1 MYRIGEIAKLADVT
15 PDTIRYYEK
24 QQMMEH
30 EVRTEGGF
38 RLYTESD
45 LQRLKFIR
53 YARQLGFTL
62 ESIREL
68 LSIRVDPEHHTC
80 QESKGIVQERLQ
92 EVEARIAELQ
102 TMQRSLQRLNDAC
115 CGKAHSSVYC
125 SILEALEQGAS
136 GTTTGCLFLELPG
149 LHSRRKLLQTGD
161 IMSRYQHTKG
171 QIKDNAIEALLHDP
185 LFRQRVEKN
194 KKGKGSYLRKGKHGN
209 RGNWEASGKKVINFF
224 TTGLLV
230 SVSA

>member
-1 MYRIGEIAKLADVT
+1 MYRIGELAKMAEVT

-53 YARQLGFTL
+53 HARQLGFSL

-68 LSIRVDPEHHTC
+68 LSIRIDPEHHTC

-102 TMQRSLQRLNDAC
+102 SMQRSLQRLNDTC
-115 CGKAHSSVYC
+115 CGTAIAVF
-125 SILEALEQGAS
+125 IAR
-136 GTTTGCLFLELPG
+136 FL
-149 LHSRRKLLQTGD
+149 KLLN
-161 IMSRYQHTKG
+161 KG
-171 QIKDNAIEALLHDP
+171 RVAL
-185 LFRQRVEKN
+185 RV
-194 KKGKGSYLRKGKHGN
+194 
-209 RGNWEASGKKVINFF
+209 VC
-224 TTGLLV
+224 
-230 SVSA
+230 